1 MFLYTCAAFG
11 GMINRALNEAKKSA
25 WAAPCQV
32 VCGGASVSDTLRQQQ
47 ACARKIG
54 SPMNDPKN
62 DVPPAQVTGL
72 LLAWGNGD
80 EAALEQLI
88 PLVHAELRRIARRHM
103 GHERAG
109 HTLQATAL
117 VNEAY
122 VRLVDARQMKW
133 QNRAHFFAIS
143 ARLMRRVLVEFARAH
158 GSQKRGAGAQKVS
171 LDEALIVSEERSAA
185 LMAIDDALIALAAL
199 DPRQSQIVEMRFFGG
214 LSVEETAESLDV
226 SAGTVMRE
234 WKLAKAWLL
243 REMNG

>member
-1 MFLYTCAAFG
+1 
-11 GMINRALNEAKKSA
+11 
-25 WAAPCQV
+25 
-32 VCGGASVSDTLRQQQ
+32 
-47 ACARKIG
+47 
-54 SPMNDPKN
+54 MNDPKN

-88 PLVHAELRRIARRHM
+88 PLVHAELRRIAHRHM
-103 GHERAG
+103 RHERAG

-122 VRLVDARQMKW
+122 VRLVDARQIKW

-143 ARLMRRVLVEFARAH
+143 ARLMRRVLVELARAH

-185 LMAIDDALIALAAL
+185 LMAIDDALNTLAAL